1 MRDHPDW
8 QLRLYGDGA
17 QRNKLRRLAGELGIY
32 NNVTFMG
39 KTTDIE
45 GAFAKASIHAMSSH
59 SEGFPMIIVEAL
71 ACGVPTVSF
80 DCPRGPRQIIDHEHN
95 GLLIPDGDVDAL
107 ARGINDLIEDE
118 TRRRR
123 LAANALTSA
132 EEFGIGHIGAR
143 WEALLTDLIAAK
155 RRSGG

>member
-1 MRDHPDW
+1 
-8 QLRLYGDGA
+8 
-17 QRNKLRRLAGELGIY
+17 
-32 NNVTFMG
+32 MG

-45 GAFAKASIHAMSSH
+45 GAFAKASLHVMSSH
-59 SEGFPMIIVEAL
+59 IEGFAMTIVEAL

-107 ARGINDLIEDE
+107 ARGISDLIEDD

-132 EEFGIGHIGAR
+132 EAFGIGRIGAR
-143 WEALLTDLIAAK
+143 WEALLTGLIAAK